1 MMCLLNVYLVCILAA
16 ECKKV
21 GCEKRSAYT
30 LKNNNTDGIRTSA
43 LYGFSY
49 NWLTYIYFN
58 WILQDS
64 KNTNLK
70 YSWKDNK

>member
-30 LKNNNTDGIRTSA
+30 LSFSCFAPHSRGQYNEWGLDIKNVIW
-43 LYGFSY
+43 FM
-49 NWLTYIYFN
+49 F
-58 WILQDS
+58 
-64 KNTNLK
+64 K
-70 YSWKDNK
+70 